1 MTKSQ
6 VKYSKSPRMSS
17 LLSAANEWMTFMP
30 PCSDCK
36 VVHSKR
42 TLWVQ
47 KTLYW
52 LVKVISLSVGMI
64 GGVLYTVCCC
74 HYDVESKWLKCHRSM
89 VSDYLSGVHD
99 LGLQW
104 DLEMFD
110 LNCGAL
116 RFWQEPGAGKICTGY
131 FCQEPILLWFALHF
145 KPPISSPMPI
155 RVWNDSILC
164 KHILSISSG
173 HSSERNSFMKLLTE
187 GCASGGSLQQKLC
200 SVPACQDVVWSNL
213 QMAHW
218 CSLSFKVTFC
228 VCCFDRFLHLNGMFL
243 F

>member
-1 MTKSQ
+1 
-6 VKYSKSPRMSS
+6 
-17 LLSAANEWMTFMP
+17 
-30 PCSDCK
+30 
-36 VVHSKR
+36 
-42 TLWVQ
+42 
-47 KTLYW
+47 
-52 LVKVISLSVGMI
+52 
-64 GGVLYTVCCC
+64 
-74 HYDVESKWLKCHRSM
+74 M
-89 VSDYLSGVHD
+89 VSDYFCGVHD

-131 FCQEPILLWFALHF
+131 FCQEPIFLWFALHF

-213 QMAHW
+213 QMAH
-218 CSLSFKVTFC
+218 
-228 VCCFDRFLHLNGMFL
+228 
-243 F
+243 